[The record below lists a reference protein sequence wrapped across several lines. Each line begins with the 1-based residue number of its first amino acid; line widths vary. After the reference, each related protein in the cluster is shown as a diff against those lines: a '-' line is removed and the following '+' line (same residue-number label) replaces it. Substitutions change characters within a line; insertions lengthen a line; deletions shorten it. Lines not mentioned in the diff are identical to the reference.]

1 MRALTVILL
10 AALLSLWAYY
20 AVEIAGEPTRLPVA
34 VLEHDGDEEI
44 SAARLNNEGVE
55 LNSRGRRAD
64 ALAYFEKA
72 HGFRSND
79 PVIGENLRRQK
90 SGLLKEAW
98 QQALI
103 LSSVVTGFLLGGG
116 AIFSAARGAAESRRL
131 KRLRLR
137 GDPFVTIRPGQEMV
151 KVPLRFSEP
160 VGKLAKRHPLIIVWS
175 CARHG
180 KHMKS
185 RPPTK
190 ADGRRLDVE
199 LGAERLDRLR
209 RYPGLWKGF
218 LYLGKTP
225 VGEAAARVI

>member
-10 AALLSLWAYY
+10 AALLGLWAYY
-20 AVEIAGEPTRLPVA
+20 AVEIAGGPTELPVA
-34 VLEHDGDEEI
+34 VLERDGDEDI
-44 SAARLNNEGVE
+44 SATRLNNEGVE
-55 LNSRGRRAD
+55 LNRTGRRAD

-72 HGFRSND
+72 HGFRPND
-79 PVIGENLRRQK
+79 PVIGENLRRQE
-90 SGLLKEAW
+90 SGMLKEAW

-103 LSSVVTGFLLGGG
+103 LGSVVTGFLLGGG
-116 AIFSAARGAAESRRL
+116 AIYGAARGAAEGRRL
-131 KRLRLR
+131 KHLRLC
-137 GDPFVTIRPGQEMV
+137 GDPFVTIRPDQETV

-160 VGKLAKRHPLIIVWS
+160 IGKLAKRHPLTIVWS

-185 RPPTK
+185 RPPAK
-190 ADGRRLDVE
+190 ADGRRLEIE
-199 LGAERLDRLR
+199 LSAERLDRLR